1 MTLEQDLRDTSDS
14 LMRALDQLHDLEA
27 AKRDMPT
34 GSTAFVELA
43 QRIED
48 LAVEVLRRTERQA
61 TLAEDTGE
69 RRAAGGGEG
78 RTINEVPASQR
89 ELATILSEWRDAER
103 RLAVADPAGPAS
115 SAAAAEVRRLREE
128 YRMAHEAHATRK
140 PR

>member
-1 MTLEQDLRDTSDS
+1 MTLERELRDTSDS

-27 AKRDMPT
+27 VKRDMPT
-34 GSTAFVELA
+34 GTAAFVELA

-61 TLAEDTGE
+61 SLAEDTE
-69 RRAAGGGEG
+69 ARRSAGGSEG

-89 ELATILSEWRDAER
+89 DLATILSEWRDAER
-103 RLAVADPAGPAS
+103 RLAAADPASLES
-115 SAAAAEVRRLREE
+115 STVAAEVRRLREE

-140 PR
+140 P